1 MTTQGLCGFWNSH
14 GVPHHTYQSCSYF
27 HHKTRASFGHY
38 ETITKLRHE
47 VVAAN
52 QKINKLE
59 KLVEDL
65 RADTPSLVLP
75 TLDSKVAAYEAE
87 ELEVKNDILRKLKG
101 EIKVEKTSKF
111 KDDIKTEFKTGLTGD
126 LNDMKRIKKN
136 VDDNMTS
143 AVKNLQEKISDLQ

>member
-1 MTTQGLCGFWNSH
+1 MITTRRDEKPW
-14 GVPHHTYQSCSYF
+14 
-27 HHKTRASFGHY
+27 TRALSEGNK
-38 ETITKLRHE
+38 TIIKMRHE
-47 VVAAN
+47 VAPAN
-52 QKINKLE
+52 QKIDILE